1 MDESSI
7 FKERVND
14 RHGDRE
20 VEQSTERQTRSDGDG
35 SLEISLSAVSPRQAT
50 DNPRGR
56 LGLISKLDGGLR
68 WFHLTEWRS
77 DLNFQRESVSSSFN
91 FAPNEIGFSMCDI
104 LLQPSGLCWAQH
116 RVALR
121 DVKPTDA
128 APLLRGS
135 QVGGPRTA

>member
-1 MDESSI
+1 MSPLYSKRERD
-7 FKERVND
+7 RVND

-20 VEQSTERQTRSDGDG
+20 VEQSTERQTRSDGDR
-35 SLEISLSAVSPRQAT
+35 SPEISLSAVNPRQAT

-116 RVALR
+116 RVAL
-121 DVKPTDA
+121 
-128 APLLRGS
+128 
-135 QVGGPRTA
+135 